1 MEDSSGAENS
11 KIKASSG
18 RRVFG
23 AAAKMHAPES
33 RNITKSD
40 NFYTNSESEDD
51 LEAKENIVDVG
62 NNGSDDLHKDVKIDS
77 VLPREHSEIC
87 QDSVFKVMGFLLAIF
102 LLSPRLMFL
111 DP

>member
-1 MEDSSGAENS
+1 MEDSSGAENP
-11 KIKASSG
+11 KMKASSG

-40 NFYTNSESEDD
+40 DFYANSESEDD

-62 NNGSDDLHKDVKIDS
+62 NNISNDLQNDVKIDS
-77 VLPREHSEIC
+77 VLP
-87 QDSVFKVMGFLLAIF
+87 QNSVFKVMGFLPAIF
-102 LLSPRLMFL
+102 LLSPRLVFL
-111 DP
+111 DL